1 MFRHLSVSHYIEY
14 TIGVLEDNFN
24 ILDENIRYPK
34 DVMMIID
41 IIEYINTYSVSN
53 LNDKSLYDLF
63 TELVEIKGLMIN
75 KINKLTRNENLYRN
89 IIDRIKGLSYDD
101 LFILS
106 DLCYNHL
113 YEIMESFNDTETD
126 DWNITENMSPN
137 LLSLFNKT
145 SSASSDTTT
154 ATSTWSKPAYH
165 GLENSLP
172 IIFVN
177 QGNKNNNVFNYNNN
191 IGGDDN
197 DNDDDDDD
205 DYDDDDDTVSYGIDI
220 SDDEFN
226 SNDDSYVLRSNISES
241 LSSLFINNTST
252 GASSSSSAA
261 TAAVSSKLSAN
272 NIVSTS
278 NINVTWKPPTAFGLQ
293 NSARKLGTHV
303 SHHHSF
309 FHSFI
314 HPHISSIPS
323 VIIVV
328 VSYHMSHSLL

>member
-63 TELVEIKGLMIN
+63 NELVEIKGLIIN
-75 KINKLTRNENLYRN
+75 KINKLTRNENQYRN

-113 YEIMESFNDTETD
+113 YEIMEGFKDTETD

-145 SSASSDTTT
+145 PSVSNDT
-154 ATSTWSKPAYH
+154 ATVTSDWSTPAYH

-177 QGNKNNNVFNYNNN
+177 QGNKNYNVFNYNNN
-191 IGGDDN
+191 IGGDA
-197 DNDDDDDD
+197 DDDDDD
-205 DYDDDDDTVSYGIDI
+205 DDDDTASYDIDI

-226 SNDDSYVLRSNISES
+226 NNDDSYVLRSNISES
-241 LSSLFINNTST
+241 LNALFINNTSGT
-252 GASSSSSAA
+252 SGTSD
-261 TAAVSSKLSAN
+261 VSSKVTAD
-272 NIVSTS
+272 NIISTS
-278 NINVTWKPPTAFGLQ
+278 NINVTWKPPTSFGLQ
-293 NSARKLGTHV
+293 NSARKLRI
-303 SHHHSF
+303 HHIII
-309 FHSFI
+309 HSFI
-314 HPHISSIPS
+314 PI
-323 VIIVV
+323 
-328 VSYHMSHSLL
+328 YHLCHL

>member
-63 TELVEIKGLMIN
+63 SELVEIKGLMIN
-75 KINKLTRNENLYRN
+75 KINKLTRNENQYRN

-113 YEIMESFNDTETD
+113 YEIMEGFNDTETD

-145 SSASSDTTT
+145 SSVSNDT
-154 ATSTWSKPAYH
+154 ATVTSNWSTPAYH

-177 QGNKNNNVFNYNNN
+177 QGNKNYNVFNYNNN
-191 IGGDDN
+191 IGDDA
-197 DNDDDDDD
+197 DDDDDD
-205 DYDDDDDTVSYGIDI
+205 DDDDTASYDIDI

-226 SNDDSYVLRSNISES
+226 NNDDSYVLRSNISES
-241 LSSLFINNTST
+241 LNALFINNTSGT
-252 GASSSSSAA
+252 SGTSD
-261 TAAVSSKLSAN
+261 VSSKLTAD
-272 NIVSTS
+272 NIISTS
-278 NINVTWKPPTAFGLQ
+278 NINVTWKPPTSFGLQ
-293 NSARKLGTHV
+293 NSARKLRI
-303 SHHHSF
+303 HHIII
-309 FHSFI
+309 HSFI
-314 HPHISSIPS
+314 PI
-323 VIIVV
+323 
-328 VSYHMSHSLL
+328 YHLSHL